1 MQTSTKYAFP
11 AYNYSITEHNGEH
24 YFKDINSFQLKEEGY
39 LNINELQNV
48 NTYSNIFG
56 NSEDDFKFKDFD
68 ISSCQNFLEI
78 NNNLDYEK
86 EESGILFNQSKE
98 NSVEKAED
106 SFKAKKGNN
115 SSNDEYFFPLNIIKN
130 FESNSSL
137 NKSRKNS
144 FDVIYPEKSNF
155 DFNRSKNTKR
165 IIFVKRRR
173 RDNKDNIL
181 LKIKRAFFNNYLYNS
196 INNLL
201 TKGKKTHKNFYKF
214 SKKFIIDMVKKNN
227 KKLLDMTLRQ
237 IIENESKE
245 GNNHNLDVL
254 YSLEEEKND
263 KLEELLNSKYKD
275 IFEVYINSKEF
286 DNEII
291 QLKAKDMTDSY
302 IKNYIYLSKN
312 FVKFFEGS
320 NEI

>member
-1 MQTSTKYAFP
+1 MQHLTKYTFSE
-11 AYNYSITEHNGEH
+11 YNYSIIEYNGEH
-24 YFKDINSFQLKEEGY
+24 YIKDIYSFQMKEGEPLKIDLLENENNYSNIFENSEDVFNFKDSNISAYQNFLQINDNFDSEKELEIHSRENSDKKDINSFKEQ
-39 LNINELQNV
+39 I
-48 NTYSNIFG
+48 
-56 NSEDDFKFKDFD
+56 
-68 ISSCQNFLEI
+68 
-78 NNNLDYEK
+78 DY
-86 EESGILFNQSKE
+86 
-98 NSVEKAED
+98 D
-106 SFKAKKGNN
+106 
-115 SSNDEYFFPLNIIKN
+115 SSNDQCLFLLNLT
-130 FESNSSL
+130 NSSL
-137 NKSRKNS
+137 KESRKNTKKI

-155 DFNRSKNTKR
+155 DFNRSENTKR
-165 IIFVKRRR
+165 IIFIKRRR
-173 RDNKDNIL
+173 RDKKDNIL
-181 LKIKRAFFNNYLYNS
+181 QKIKRAFFNNYLYNR

-201 TKGKKTHKNFYKF
+201 KIGKKSHKFFYRF

-245 GNNHNLDVL
+245 GNKQNLNVL
-254 YSLEEEKND
+254 SSLKEEKND

-275 IFEVYINSKEF
+275 IFEAYINSKEF

-312 FVKFFEGS
+312 FIKFFEGD

>member
-1 MQTSTKYAFP
+1 MQISTKYAFP
-11 AYNYSITEHNGEH
+11 EYNYSIIEYNGEH
-24 YFKDINSFQLKEEGY
+24 YFKDIYSLQMNEEEYLK
-39 LNINELQNV
+39 INKLENV

-98 NSVEKAED
+98 NSVEKAEG

-115 SSNDEYFFPLNIIKN
+115 SSNDEYFFPLNIMKN

-144 FDVIYPEKSNF
+144 FDVIYPEKYNF
-155 DFNRSKNTKR
+155 DFNRKKNTKR
-165 IIFVKRRR
+165 IIFEKISR
-173 RDNKDNIL
+173 RDKKDNIL
-181 LKIKRAFFNNYLYNS
+181 QKIKHAFFNTYLYNS

-201 TKGKKTHKNFYKF
+201 TKGKKPHKNFYKF
-214 SKKFIIDMVKKNN
+214 SKKFIINMTKKNN
-227 KKLLDMTLRQ
+227 KKIFGMTLRQ

-254 YSLEEEKND
+254 SSLKEEKND

-286 DNEII
+286 DNEINR
-291 QLKAKDMTDSY
+291 LKMKDMTDSY
-302 IKNYIYLSKN
+302 IKNYIS
-312 FVKFFEGS
+312 
-320 NEI
+320 

>member
-1 MQTSTKYAFP
+1 MQHLTKYTFSE
-11 AYNYSITEHNGEH
+11 YNYSIIEYNGEH
-24 YFKDINSFQLKEEGY
+24 YIKDIYSFQMKEGEPLKIDLLENENNYSNIFENSEDVFNFKDSNISAYQNFLQINDNFDSEKELEIHSRENSDKKDINSFKEQ
-39 LNINELQNV
+39 I
-48 NTYSNIFG
+48 
-56 NSEDDFKFKDFD
+56 
-68 ISSCQNFLEI
+68 
-78 NNNLDYEK
+78 DY
-86 EESGILFNQSKE
+86 
-98 NSVEKAED
+98 D
-106 SFKAKKGNN
+106 
-115 SSNDEYFFPLNIIKN
+115 SSNDQCLFLLNLT
-130 FESNSSL
+130 NSSL
-137 NKSRKNS
+137 KESRKNIKKI

-165 IIFVKRRR
+165 IIFIKRRR
-173 RDNKDNIL
+173 RDKKDNIL
-181 LKIKRAFFNNYLYNS
+181 QKIKRAFFNNYLYNR

-201 TKGKKTHKNFYKF
+201 KIGKKSHKFFYRF

-245 GNNHNLDVL
+245 GNKQNLDVL
-254 YSLEEEKND
+254 SSLEEEKND

-275 IFEVYINSKEF
+275 IFEAYINSKEF

-312 FVKFFEGS
+312 FIKFFEGD

>member
-1 MQTSTKYAFP
+1 MQHLTKYTFSE
-11 AYNYSITEHNGEH
+11 YNYSIIEYNGEH
-24 YFKDINSFQLKEEGY
+24 YIKDIYSFQMKEGEPLKIDLLENENNYSNIFENSEDVFNFKDSNISAYQNFLQINDNFDSEKELEIHSRENSDKKDINSFKEQIY
-39 LNINELQNV
+39 
-48 NTYSNIFG
+48 Y
-56 NSEDDFKFKDFD
+56 D
-68 ISSCQNFLEI
+68 
-78 NNNLDYEK
+78 
-86 EESGILFNQSKE
+86 
-98 NSVEKAED
+98 
-106 SFKAKKGNN
+106 
-115 SSNDEYFFPLNIIKN
+115 SSNDQCLFLLNLT
-130 FESNSSL
+130 NSSL
-137 NKSRKNS
+137 KESRKNRKKI

-155 DFNRSKNTKR
+155 DFNRSENTKR
-165 IIFVKRRR
+165 IIFIKRRR
-173 RDNKDNIL
+173 RDKKDNIL
-181 LKIKRAFFNNYLYNS
+181 QKIKRAFFNNYLYNR

-201 TKGKKTHKNFYKF
+201 KIGKKSHKFFYRF

-245 GNNHNLDVL
+245 GNKQNLNVL
-254 YSLEEEKND
+254 SSLKEEKND

-275 IFEVYINSKEF
+275 IFEAYINSKEF

-312 FVKFFEGS
+312 FIKFFEGD

>member
-1 MQTSTKYAFP
+1 MQHLTKYTFSE
-11 AYNYSITEHNGEH
+11 YNCSIIEYNGEH
-24 YFKDINSFQLKEEGY
+24 YIKDIYSFQMKEEKPLKIDLLENENNYSNIFENAEDVFNPKDSNISACQNFHQINDNFDSEKELEIHSRENSDKKDINSFKEQ
-39 LNINELQNV
+39 I
-48 NTYSNIFG
+48 
-56 NSEDDFKFKDFD
+56 
-68 ISSCQNFLEI
+68 
-78 NNNLDYEK
+78 DY
-86 EESGILFNQSKE
+86 
-98 NSVEKAED
+98 D
-106 SFKAKKGNN
+106 
-115 SSNDEYFFPLNIIKN
+115 SSNDQCLFLLNLT
-130 FESNSSL
+130 NSSL
-137 NKSRKNS
+137 KESRKNTKKI

-155 DFNRSKNTKR
+155 DFNRSENTKR
-165 IIFVKRRR
+165 IIFIKRRR
-173 RDNKDNIL
+173 RDKKDNIL
-181 LKIKRAFFNNYLYNS
+181 QKIKRAFFNNYLYNR

-201 TKGKKTHKNFYKF
+201 KIGKKSHKFFYRF

-245 GNNHNLDVL
+245 GNKQNLNVL
-254 YSLEEEKND
+254 SSLKEEKND

-275 IFEVYINSKEF
+275 IFEAYINSKEF

-312 FVKFFEGS
+312 FIKFFEGD

>member
-1 MQTSTKYAFP
+1 MQHLTKYTFSE
-11 AYNYSITEHNGEH
+11 YNYSIIEYNGEH
-24 YFKDINSFQLKEEGY
+24 YIKDIYSFQMKEGEPLKIDLLENENNYSNIFENSEDIFNFKDSNISAYQNFLQINDNFDSEKELEIHSRENSDKKDINSFKEQ
-39 LNINELQNV
+39 I
-48 NTYSNIFG
+48 
-56 NSEDDFKFKDFD
+56 
-68 ISSCQNFLEI
+68 
-78 NNNLDYEK
+78 DY
-86 EESGILFNQSKE
+86 
-98 NSVEKAED
+98 D
-106 SFKAKKGNN
+106 
-115 SSNDEYFFPLNIIKN
+115 SSNDQCLFLLNLT
-130 FESNSSL
+130 NSSL
-137 NKSRKNS
+137 KESRKNTKKI

-155 DFNRSKNTKR
+155 DFNRSENTKR
-165 IIFVKRRR
+165 IIFIKRRR
-173 RDNKDNIL
+173 RDKKDNIL
-181 LKIKRAFFNNYLYNS
+181 QKIKRAFFNNYLYNR

-201 TKGKKTHKNFYKF
+201 KIGKKSHKFFYRF

-245 GNNHNLDVL
+245 VNNHNLDVL
-254 YSLEEEKND
+254 SSLEEEKND

-275 IFEVYINSKEF
+275 IFEAYINSKEF